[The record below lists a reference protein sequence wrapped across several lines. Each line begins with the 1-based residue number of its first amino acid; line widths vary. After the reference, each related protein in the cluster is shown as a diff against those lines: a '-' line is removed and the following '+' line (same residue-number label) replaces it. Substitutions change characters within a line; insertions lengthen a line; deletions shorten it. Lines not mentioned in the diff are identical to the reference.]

1 MKCNLVYRSPDGQ
14 EYACEVT
21 RDLAIGR
28 SPAEGGVVLTPED
41 RAISGTALVVAVREG
56 HVVVRNASSFAQL
69 DVQHQQGTRFLFPG
83 EELAV
88 RADVIVTIPGTV
100 YSHVVHVQ
108 VEGAED
114 VNDPP
119 TGTTPLVDE
128 AFEVPAERRSA
139 LAGLCAARF
148 FPDRFGSALLTA
160 TAIANLMTAAGE
172 PVTAKAVNNKLQ
184 RLRTDIADKLGVYL
198 DTREDLA
205 DWAIRQGHVS
215 RGAVEALIDG

>member
-1 MKCNLVYRSPDGQ
+1 MYRSPDGQ

-41 RAISGTALVVAVREG
+41 RAISGTALVVQVRQG
-56 HVVVRNASSFAQL
+56 HVAVRNASTFAQL
-69 DVQHQQGTRFLFPG
+69 DVKHQQGTRFLFPG
-83 EELAV
+83 EELTV
-88 RADVIVTIPGTV
+88 RTDVVVTIPGTV

-108 VEGAED
+108 VQGAQD
-114 VNDPP
+114 ASDPP
-119 TGTTPLVDE
+119 TGTTPLVAE
-128 AFEVPAERRSA
+128 AFEVPSERRSA

-160 TAIANLMTAAGE
+160 TDIAKLMTAAGE
-172 PVTAKAVNNKLQ
+172 PATAKAVNNKLQ

-215 RGAVEALIDG
+215 RSAVEALIDG

>member
-1 MKCNLVYRSPDGQ
+1 VKCNLVYRSPDGQ

-41 RAISGTALVVAVREG
+41 RAISGTALVVQVRQG
-56 HVVVRNASSFAQL
+56 HVAVRNASTFAQL
-69 DVQHQQGTRFLFPG
+69 DVKHQQGTRFLFPG
-83 EELAV
+83 EELTV
-88 RADVIVTIPGTV
+88 RTDVVVTIPGTV

-108 VEGAED
+108 VQGAQD
-114 VNDPP
+114 ASDPP
-119 TGTTPLVDE
+119 TGTTPLVAE
-128 AFEVPAERRSA
+128 AFEVPSERRSA

-160 TAIANLMTAAGE
+160 TDIAKLMTAAGE
-172 PVTAKAVNNKLQ
+172 PATAKAVNNKLQ

-215 RGAVEALIDG
+215 RSAVEALIDG

>member
-1 MKCNLVYRSPDGQ
+1 MYQSPDGQ
-14 EYACEVT
+14 KHACEVT

-41 RAISGTALVVAVREG
+41 RAISGTALVVQVRQG
-56 HVVVRNASSFAQL
+56 HVAVRNASTFAQL
-69 DVQHQQGTRFLFPG
+69 DVKHQQGTRFLFPG
-83 EELAV
+83 EELTV
-88 RADVIVTIPGTV
+88 RTDVVVTIPGTV

-108 VEGAED
+108 VQGAQD
-114 VNDPP
+114 ASDPP
-119 TGTTPLVDE
+119 TGTTPLVAE
-128 AFEVPAERRSA
+128 AFEVPSERRSA

-160 TAIANLMTAAGE
+160 TDIAKLMTAAGE
-172 PVTAKAVNNKLQ
+172 PATAKAVNNKLQ

-215 RGAVEALIDG
+215 RSAVEALIDG